1 MNVPIWRNKIVLTA
15 LLGLISSIVLEY
27 LAIPQSIW
35 LALDGFLVI
44 LIGTWAI
51 DDAATKVVESLDAF
65 TSELRAARLLALG
78 KKAK

>member
-1 MNVPIWRNKIVLTA
+1 MNVPIWRNKTVLTA

-27 LAIPQSIW
+27 LNIPQSIW
-35 LALDGFLVI
+35 LSIDGFLVI
-44 LIGTWAI
+44 LIGVWAVE
-51 DDAATKVVESLDAF
+51 DAATRVVASIREF